1 MAPADLKKEGVAYD
15 LPIAIGVLGA
25 SEQINNEYL
34 DQYIMMGELSLD
46 GTLQPIK
53 GALPIAILAREKG
66 FKGILLP
73 KHNAMEAAIVG
84 DINVFGFNNIN
95 EVRQVT
101 NDPSKF
107 SPTKINTRDQFFD
120 SVDNPD
126 FDFSDEKRLTGA
138 SYEEIA
144 AAGGGI
150 LSNWT
155 SWFWKNDVSKK
166 VLFNSA
172 AHDFA

>member
-1 MAPADLKKEGVAYD
+1 MAPADLKKEGAAYD

-95 EVRQVT
+95 EVIEFTKLRMRVSRIGSSSRQKCRLPQS
-101 NDPSKF
+101 NLPSDSRYGSI
-107 SPTKINTRDQFFD
+107 SP
-120 SVDNPD
+120 VC
-126 FDFSDEKRLTGA
+126 A
-138 SYEEIA
+138 
-144 AAGGGI
+144 
-150 LSNWT
+150 
-155 SWFWKNDVSKK
+155 
-166 VLFNSA
+166 
-172 AHDFA
+172 